1 MELSNTFQNM
11 VRVGIGI
18 YGMYPSKEVD
28 HSVVSLQP
36 ALSLKS
42 KVAHIKHAKKSR
54 CKLWEYVCNDW

>member
-11 VRVGIGI
+11 VRVGIGV

-28 HSVVSLQP
+28 HTIVSLQP

-42 KVAHIKHAKKSR
+42 KSSS
-54 CKLWEYVCNDW
+54 Y